1 MPVGDAILDWLPIE
15 GVEIST
21 LASGIRYEDREDL
34 VLFRLSERA
43 EVAAI
48 FTQNYFPAAPVT
60 VAKAHLAQGQPRYL
74 LINTG
79 NANAATGDQGIEDA
93 LSCCALVADAER
105 QPVTS
110 VLPFST
116 GVIGERLP
124 LQPFSEAM
132 PQLIKQLGDQN
143 WHDAAT
149 AIMTTD
155 TRPKIACRSVAVG
168 EQTVQ
173 FTGIAKG
180 AGMIQPNMATML
192 CFIACDANVDQ
203 GLLQEMLR
211 AGANQSFNR
220 ITVDSDTS
228 TNDACLLVAT
238 GSVDLDVESNLEVQ
252 TQLQDG
258 LTDIMLELAQGLVRD
273 GEGATKFV
281 TVQVD
286 GASSEAQALEV
297 AFSIANSPL
306 MKTALFASDANWGRL
321 AMAVGK
327 AKIPIDPN
335 RVDLFIGDVCL
346 MHSGVR
352 DPQYQEVDGARAVAG
367 AEVLLRVNLNLGEF
381 SETVWTSDLSHEYI
395 RINAEYRT

>member
-1 MPVGDAILDWLPIE
+1 
-15 GVEIST
+15 
-21 LASGIRYEDREDL
+21 
-34 VLFRLSERA
+34 
-43 EVAAI
+43 
-48 FTQNYFPAAPVT
+48 
-60 VAKAHLAQGQPRYL
+60 
-74 LINTG
+74 
-79 NANAATGDQGIEDA
+79 
-93 LSCCALVADAER
+93 
-105 QPVTS
+105 

-155 TRPKIACRSVAVG
+155 TRAKIACRSVVVG

-238 GSVDLDVESNLEVQ
+238 GSVDLDVESNLEAQ

>member
-1 MPVGDAILDWLPIE
+1 MPVGDATLDWLPIE

-48 FTQNYFPAAPVT
+48 FTQNYFPAAPVKD
-60 VAKAHLAQGQPRYL
+60 AKAHVAQGQPRYL

-238 GSVDLDVESNLEVQ
+238 GSVDLDVESNLEAQ
-252 TQLQDG
+252 MQLQDG

>member
-1 MPVGDAILDWLPIE
+1 MPVGDATLDWLPIE

-43 EVAAI
+43 EVASI

-238 GSVDLDVESNLEVQ
+238 GSVDVDVESNLEAQ